1 MCTPGQSVP
10 CVCNDGQN
18 GAQVCNDGGTF
29 DACECTGGT
38 SNTTTTT
45 TTTTDGTST
54 TDLSTSTTDLTASS
68 GSSGASTSGSTGG
81 SSSGGSS
88 SGGGGQN
95 YGPCPSGD
103 DAECQP
109 GETCITGMSMMG
121 MWSICTEGTCMGN
134 GDCGTDVCADA
145 PGDGQ
150 FQFYCLL
157 QTCNMQNPCPMGM
170 TCFPGFGM
178 GTPAVCLWAQ

>member
-18 GAQVCNDGGTF
+18 GAQVCNAGGTF

-38 SNTTTTT
+38 SDTTTTT

-54 TDLSTSTTDLTASS
+54 TDPSTSTTDLTASS
-68 GSSGASTSGSTGG
+68 GSSGASTSGSTG

-109 GETCITGMSMMG
+109 GEICINGMSMMG

-134 GDCGTDVCADA
+134 GDCSTDVCADA

-178 GTPAVCLWAQ
+178 GTPAVCLWGQ